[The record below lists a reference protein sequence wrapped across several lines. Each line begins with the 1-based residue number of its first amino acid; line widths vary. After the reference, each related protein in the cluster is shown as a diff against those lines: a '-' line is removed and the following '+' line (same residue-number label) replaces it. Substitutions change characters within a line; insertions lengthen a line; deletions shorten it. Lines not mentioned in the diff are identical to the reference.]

1 MVNRFPGILSLRVP
15 ERNSLPFKLSLSR
28 IRNSSLRSTLKP
40 TMSEQTK
47 QDAQETYEPLY
58 DTDDDTSAPKHPQ
71 YAAREYETET
81 HGGEPGGGF
90 DGRNFHSDYQPA
102 YAPE

>member
-1 MVNRFPGILSLRVP
+1 
-15 ERNSLPFKLSLSR
+15 
-28 IRNSSLRSTLKP
+28 
-40 TMSEQTK
+40 MSEQMK

-71 YAAREYETET
+71 YAAREYETKT